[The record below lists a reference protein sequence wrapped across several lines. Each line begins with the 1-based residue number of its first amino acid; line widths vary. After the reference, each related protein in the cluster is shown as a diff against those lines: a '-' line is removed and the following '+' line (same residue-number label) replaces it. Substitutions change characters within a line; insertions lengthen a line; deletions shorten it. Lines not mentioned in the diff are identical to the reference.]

1 MGGAARSFIDG
12 ALDQLEY
19 RLSIGAMKPEE
30 YKFYKSQFEL
40 LNNPNFSSQNPPK
53 DFQLGSPVY
62 WDSIRKIKA
71 AEMSKEQ
78 KHHFL
83 FFKEKETFKFN
94 QKVKFLLERTIK
106 REITLNIDY
115 IQS

>member
-62 WDSIRKIKA
+62 WDSIRKIK
-71 AEMSKEQ
+71 EKCQKSKNTTSYSSRR
-78 KHHFL
+78 KRL
-83 FFKEKETFKFN
+83 SSS
-94 QKVKFLLERTIK
+94 IK
-106 REITLNIDY
+106 SEIPFGKNN
-115 IQS
+115 